1 MRTWIGY
8 KQIGITYDRHERAS
22 GDSKYTFSK
31 LFQLALNGIF
41 NFSESPVKLISTVG
55 FFVIIMSIF
64 YFISILL
71 KKLFF
76 GIAVIEGFTSLLFVI
91 ILFGGMQL
99 MAIGILGEYI
109 LRIFFQSK
117 SRPNFIIDKE
127 ICAGKYLN

>member
-1 MRTWIGY
+1 
-8 KQIGITYDRHERAS
+8 
-22 GDSKYTFSK
+22 
-31 LFQLALNGIF
+31 
-41 NFSESPVKLISTVG
+41 LI
-55 FFVIIMSIF
+55 
-64 YFISILL
+64 
-71 KKLFF
+71 KKIFF
-76 GIAVIEGFTSLLFVI
+76 GIAIIEGFTSLLFVI